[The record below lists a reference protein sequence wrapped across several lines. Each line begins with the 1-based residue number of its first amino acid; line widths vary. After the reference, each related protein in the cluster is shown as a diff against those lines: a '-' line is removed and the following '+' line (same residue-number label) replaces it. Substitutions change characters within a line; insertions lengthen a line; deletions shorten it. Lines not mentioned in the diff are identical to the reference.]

1 MALGK
6 LVATRGVAM
15 VAQLE
20 AVLLVAR
27 VARGEAALAKEAT
40 VTETVAMEMVAVMV
54 VMAKARVVRVEPKE
68 AVVGTEAHRTAHVE
82 DTMAVAAKAME
93 QMAVQ
98 R

>member
-1 MALGK
+1 MALVK

-40 VTETVAMEMVAVMV
+40 VTETVAMEMTKMHLFASV
-54 VMAKARVVRVEPKE
+54 ARVCCHLL
-68 AVVGTEAHRTAHVE
+68 ATAS
-82 DTMAVAAKAME
+82 
-93 QMAVQ
+93 
-98 R
+98 